1 MRKALAPAMTAA
13 VIAAATLSQ
22 PVMAQEAGTIQVK
35 VLATAVLP
43 DGKVKE
49 IKGGTLA
56 ETVAGLGVQTE
67 ANDNY
72 VPTVA
77 IEYFATPNV
86 SVETICCTTAHHV
99 SANAP
104 AGLDGAV
111 LADKVTIIPAT
122 FTLKYHFGAAGGIR
136 PYIGAGPSYFI
147 FLKDKAGAGATSALT
162 ATKVQVDDTFGVAL
176 QAGVDVPLNAA
187 MSLSVDAKR
196 YFMRPDAHF
205 YNAAGT
211 EVLETSHKLDPWVVS
226 AGVGFKF

>member
-1 MRKALAPAMTAA
+1 MRKALAPAISATVLA
-13 VIAAATLSQ
+13 VATLSQ
-22 PVMAQEAGTIQVK
+22 PAMAQEAGTIQVK

-43 DGKVKE
+43 DGKITE

-56 ETVAGLGVQTE
+56 TTVANLGVQTE
-67 ANDNY
+67 ANDNF
-72 VPTVA
+72 VPTIA

-104 AGLDGAV
+104 VALDGAV
-111 LADKVTIIPAT
+111 LADKVTLVPAT

-147 FLKDKAGAGATSALT
+147 FLKDRAGAGATSALG
-162 ATKVQVDDTFGVAL
+162 ATKVQLDDTLGVAV
-176 QAGVDVPLNAA
+176 QAGVDVPLNES
-187 MSLSVDAKR
+187 MSLALDAKR

-205 YNAAGT
+205 YNAAGV
-211 EVLETSHKLDPWVVS
+211 EVLETHHRLDPWVLS
-226 AGVGFKF
+226 AGVGFRF